1 MTKKPKPI
9 AKMTI
14 AAVEPA
20 HDPLAAS
27 DHEKIAA
34 LAYLHW
40 QSRGC
45 PVGSPEEDWLAAERE
60 LQGTAVVYASK

>member
-1 MTKKPKPI
+1 MARKLKPVSTMTTQPVQTEDAP
-9 AKMTI
+9 
-14 AAVEPA
+14 AVVW
-20 HDPLAAS
+20 

-45 PVGSPEEDWLAAERE
+45 PLGSPEEDWLTAERE
-60 LQGTAVVYASK
+60 LQESGAAYASK